1 MATPSKKKRS
11 RRARKSRSAK
21 KSTGVSVASRDVV
34 RDYFVGAQR
43 AAMFSDWI
51 APTNVYRKDCI
62 KQYRIDLDAAAVN
75 QSHMCEYVAVSAP
88 THVIDGWSFLARA
101 IDALFRGDRYAAI
114 HLGYYCELRA
124 AMALLAS
131 QGVGVL
137 NGQHAIVGVGPPSP
151 KITKPNSELG
161 THLYAWA
168 ALNEWSSSAG
178 AGALLDECIAP
189 GGIRLSRWL
198 DVAGKPSASIVASH
212 WFPNWGI
219 DLRGFTADRNRR
231 NLVSYNPSEILR
243 PPSIDVLRVIDFVL
257 DLWRLFEPSSAR
269 RFQNLEFELLRSI
282 LKVDAKAAARIIDK
296 IGLPE
301 SYSSEIASST
311 AKDKTSI
318 TLDLAMSH
326 TDVDSGSCDLEVIA
340 RAALLL
346 SFATSSARSLLSEA
360 AYSVS
365 DLTTWLERYSSGRG
379 IDYVVSSIGPPSE
392 LWADVSEK
400 IEEARSWRTA
410 QGGGPVHLG
419 TWRKHPA
426 AAAFELSAFEL
437 AGMWGLV
444 P

>member
-1 MATPSKKKRS
+1 MVTVAKKKRGS
-11 RRARKSRSAK
+11 RANARRAPKP
-21 KSTGVSVASRDVV
+21 TGVNGASREVI
-34 RDYFVGAQR
+34 RDYFVGTQR
-43 AAMFSDWI
+43 AGVPADWI
-51 APTNVYRKDCI
+51 SPRNVYRRDCI
-62 KQYRIDLDAAAVN
+62 GRYRADLAAAAVN

-101 IDALFRGDRYAAI
+101 VDALFRGDRYTAI

-131 QGVGVL
+131 QGIGVF
-137 NGQHAIVGVGPPSP
+137 NNQHAIVGVGTPPP
-151 KITKPNSELG
+151 KITRPSSDLG
-161 THLYAWA
+161 THRYAWA
-168 ALNEWSSSAG
+168 ALNDWSSSAS

-198 DVAGKPSASIVASH
+198 DVAGRLSTSVLASH

-219 DLRGFTADRNRR
+219 DLRGLAADRDRR

-243 PPSIDVLRVIDFVL
+243 PPPTDILRVVDLVL

-282 LKVDAKAAARIIDK
+282 LKVDVRAAATIIEK
-296 IGLPE
+296 IGLPP
-301 SYSSEIASST
+301 SYADEIASIVPSGTTST
-311 AKDKTSI
+311 
-318 TLDLAMSH
+318 TLDLANSH
-326 TDVDSGSCDLEVIA
+326 TDVDSESCDLEVLA

-346 SFATSSARSLLSEA
+346 SFATSSARALLSEA
-360 AYSVS
+360 SYSVN
-365 DLTTWLERYSSGRG
+365 DLTIWLERYSTGRG
-379 IDYVVSSIGPPSE
+379 IDYDVASIGPPSE

-400 IEEARSWRTA
+400 IEEARNWRAA
-410 QGGGPVHLG
+410 QGSGPVNLG
-419 TWRKHPA
+419 TWRRHLTA
-426 AAAFELSAFEL
+426 TSFELSAFEL